1 MTRPAGT
8 SVSLEHKLPSVFC
21 NVHTISHQLPLPILS
36 LDPGYVYAAVAAV
49 ATVATIAAADMSL
62 DPETGLDPD
71 GVKIRASLGLESI
84 DHFLPGYWV
93 WSKLIQ
99 ALGDIGYDSNM
110 LVSMHCTV
118 SPQTTAACW

>member
-1 MTRPAGT
+1 MY
-8 SVSLEHKLPSVFC
+8 HPS
-21 NVHTISHQLPLPILS
+21 S
-36 LDPGYVYAAVAAV
+36 AAIAAAANYVAAV
-49 ATVATIAAADMSL
+49 AAADMSL

-110 LVSMHCTV
+110 LVSVHCIV
-118 SPQTTAACW
+118 SSQTTAACW